1 MKQRQRKQQQIPF
14 IFIAQH
20 ELLLEPKSEKHL
32 GDSSTRTHVWYMKS
46 FIGTLK
52 AQPLHKHNPEKSV
65 TITSTC
71 PPLYIKWK
79 ISNQFKYIWIC
90 KHTSSSLF
98 IKGKP
103 KHLHLCSVH
112 TLKTEILGTDMGNQR
127 DAGRRHRDWKFMNT
141 TVLTACQN

>member
-1 MKQRQRKQQQIPF
+1 MANKKREREKEKKKRKQQNQIPF

-32 GDSSTRTHVWYMKS
+32 GNSSTRTHVWYMKF

-52 AQPLHKHNPEKSV
+52 AQQHKHNPEKSV
-65 TITSTC
+65 TITSMC

-90 KHTSSSLF
+90 NHTSSSLV

-112 TLKTEILGTDMGNQR
+112 TLKTEILGIDMGNQR
-127 DAGRRHRDWKFMNT
+127 DAGRRCRD
-141 TVLTACQN
+141 